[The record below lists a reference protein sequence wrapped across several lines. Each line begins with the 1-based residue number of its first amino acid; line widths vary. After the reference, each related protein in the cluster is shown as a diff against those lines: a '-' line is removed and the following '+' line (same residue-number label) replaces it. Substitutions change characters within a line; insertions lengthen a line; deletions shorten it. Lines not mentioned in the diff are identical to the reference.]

1 MEEIE
6 LVKEYFLGET
16 KDFIIN
22 DIKLETTK
30 ASYVFNTNCYRITT
44 DKGIQ
49 FYVFCSDELPW
60 NLYPILNDESL
71 DEYYYK
77 HIGLMIEKFSSAV
90 ANNFLLE
97 FIYNNKIFPI
107 IERKILQ
114 IEKEIDLSKEAYQL
128 KGLANQIRD
137 CYVDLSSYLMNRK
150 RTENVEFKQD
160 NFKGN
165 YQEFLKRI
173 IPGKESETRR
183 NTING
188 IADKGWT
195 LISELVHKDSVTV
208 FDLMVALNTFKL
220 VVSITS
226 ILITGEQMPF
236 NKIKCPNC
244 KSEKYTMRT
253 DEDRK
258 EYVYVCTDCNTR
270 YTMNLEEIVKDNV

>member
-97 FIYNNKIFPI
+97 YIYNNKIFPI

-150 RTENVEFKQD
+150 RTENVDFKQD

-183 NTING
+183 NTINS

-208 FDLMVALNTFKL
+208 FDLMLALNTFKL

-226 ILITGEQMPF
+226 NLITGEQMPF